1 MMLQGELAAV
11 EVEGSKE
18 EHLLM
23 AFPEGIPAQFYDEE
37 RFEVEPFDVKLS
49 TVA

>member
-1 MMLQGELAAV
+1 
-11 EVEGSKE
+11 
-18 EHLLM
+18 M
-23 AFPEGIPAQFYDEE
+23 AFPEGVPAKFLDEE